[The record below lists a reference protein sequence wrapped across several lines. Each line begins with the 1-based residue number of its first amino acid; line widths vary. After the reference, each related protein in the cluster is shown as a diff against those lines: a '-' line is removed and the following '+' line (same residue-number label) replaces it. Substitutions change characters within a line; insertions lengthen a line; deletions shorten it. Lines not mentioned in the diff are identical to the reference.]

1 MATNT
6 HGFCP
11 DMDENKRLINEK
23 ACLILEELTQANLD
37 YFVKEAVN
45 IAKDILKKYVFSI
58 RKFFSNGEFAIK
70 DLAERE
76 RFTNFRTGYQQKM
89 LDWIDQ
95 YGPNFELDA
104 EIPAP
109 PQKPVEKKWHYVT
122 LGVGTAGAL
131 GFEIGRRCM
140 EGHRYWIGIAIELS
154 ALVVSYVIYKKE
166 QYNKENYSV
175 NFNKYKSEL
184 NAKREAFIN
193 ETINQLENWIKTG
206 ESYSNELLTTFNL

>member
-23 ACLILEELTQANLD
+23 AGWALEELTKANLD

-45 IAKDILKKYVFSI
+45 IAKNILMKYIFSI
-58 RKFFSNGEFAIK
+58 RKLFSNGEFAIK
-70 DLAERE
+70 DLAEKE
-76 RFTNFRTGYQQKM
+76 RFTNYRTGYQQKM
-89 LDWIDQ
+89 MDWIEQ
-95 YGPNFELDA
+95 NKPTIELDL

-109 PQKPVEKKWHYVT
+109 PQEPSDKKWHYVT
-122 LGVGTAGAL
+122 LGVGTAGAV

-154 ALVVSYVIYKKE
+154 ALVASYVIYKKE

-184 NAKREAFIN
+184 NAKKEAFVN

-206 ESYSNELLTTFNL
+206 ESYSNKLLTTFNL